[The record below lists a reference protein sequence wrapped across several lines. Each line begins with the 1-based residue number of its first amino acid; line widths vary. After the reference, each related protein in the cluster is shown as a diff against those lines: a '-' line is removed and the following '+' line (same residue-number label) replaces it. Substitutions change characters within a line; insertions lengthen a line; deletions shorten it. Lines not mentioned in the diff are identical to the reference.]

1 MELASIGYFIK
12 THGVKGQIILKIEH
26 QFKEKDVKVL
36 FIETATGK
44 APFFV
49 NGFKNNNH
57 GLIFSLEEII
67 SVEQAK
73 KLIGKVVFIAKN
85 ILIEKEEEFDWLD
98 YILIDKSLGE
108 IGKIESVSNN
118 GQQLLLKLNYKNKEI
133 LLPLVD
139 SFIEKIDHDHKKLF
153 FNAPDGLINLYL
165 SEE

>member
-1 MELASIGYFIK
+1 MELASVGYFIK

-44 APFFV
+44 APFFI

-57 GLIFSLEEII
+57 GLIFSLEEIT

-85 ILIEKEEEFDWLD
+85 ILLEKEEEFNWLD
-98 YILIDKSLGE
+98 YILIDKLLDKNEDIRNILSIFSL
-108 IGKIESVSNN
+108 S
-118 GQQLLLKLNYKNKEI
+118 
-133 LLPLVD
+133 
-139 SFIEKIDHDHKKLF
+139 
-153 FNAPDGLINLYL
+153 
-165 SEE
+165 

>member
-1 MELASIGYFIK
+1 MELASVGYFIK

-57 GLIFSLEEII
+57 GLIFSLEEIT

-73 KLIGKVVFIAKN
+73 KLIGKDKTFFCTCALNSDIKCCACILNTFVNKKDVIA
-85 ILIEKEEEFDWLD
+85 
-98 YILIDKSLGE
+98 
-108 IGKIESVSNN
+108 
-118 GQQLLLKLNYKNKEI
+118 
-133 LLPLVD
+133 
-139 SFIEKIDHDHKKLF
+139 
-153 FNAPDGLINLYL
+153 
-165 SEE
+165 